1 MVLPMNS
8 RVRAALLPVAAFM
21 LVLGIGAGG
30 WLLLSHNAV
39 PQLGGIGGPFTL
51 TDGAGQTVTD
61 RTLRG
66 RYLLVYFGYTFCPD
80 VCPTTLTAV
89 AGALDKLGKQADRLQ
104 PVFITVDPA
113 RDTPKVIGAYTAAFS
128 SRILGLTGTDDQI
141 AAVAREYRVYYAK
154 RRTGEGPGDYTMD
167 HSSILYLMAPDGH
180 FIAPI
185 AANETAAQMAADIA
199 RHLNAG

>member
-1 MVLPMNS
+1 MNP
-8 RVRAALLPVAAFM
+8 RVRAALLPVAAFVV
-21 LVLGIGAGG
+21 VLAIGAGG
-30 WLLLSHNAV
+30 WLLLSHDAV
-39 PQLGGIGGPFTL
+39 PTVGGIGGAFAL

-61 RTLRG
+61 RSLRG

-89 AGALDKLGKQADRLQ
+89 AGALDKLGKQAERVQ
-104 PVFITVDPA
+104 PLFITVDPA
-113 RDTPKVIGAYTAAFS
+113 RDTPKVIAAYTAAFS
-128 SRILGLTGTDDQI
+128 PRILGLTGTEQQI

-154 RRTGEGPGDYTMD
+154 RRTVAGAGDYTMD

-185 AANETAAQMAADIA
+185 AADDTAARMAADIA
-199 RHLNAG
+199 RHLDAG